1 MNSGHGFGFFK
12 AQVAI
17 FEQELNRQKTSHLNE
32 KEVQN
37 GKIFVA
43 IHFQPSTFERWQEMQ
58 ETTFYQNVFF
68 LIGSKFKIQNMKHFD
83 VHRCLSNEELQA

>member
-1 MNSGHGFGFFK
+1 MNSRHGFGFFK

-17 FEQELNRQKTSHLNE
+17 FEQELNRQKTGHLNE

-37 GKIFVA
+37 VEIFVA

-58 ETTFYQNVFF
+58 ETTFNQNMFF
-68 LIGSKFKIQNMKHFD
+68 LIG
-83 VHRCLSNEELQA
+83 